1 MRFQIIANFYEL
13 PDDIIDI
20 DLPEIYYEN
29 EARFVTMILNCMEE
43 DSIKKLAK
51 LSVCQHAKSQAEAI
65 QWLIDRNGKYF
76 FNYGVNNDP
85 DTKSLSEFKIFYLD
99 QRKRLR
105 EKEDKEKKEK
115 EDKEKKEKEDKEK
128 EEKEDKEK
136 EDKEKKEKEDKE
148 KEEKDKEKEDKEKDK
163 EKKPRQIR
171 KTKTNKKNKFIFFN
185 FNS

>member
-85 DTKSLSEFKIFYLD
+85 DTKSLSEFRIFYLD

-115 EDKEKKEKEDKEK
+115 EDKEKEDKEKEDKEK
-128 EEKEDKEK
+128 EDKEDKEKEDKEK
-136 EDKEKKEKEDKE
+136 EDKEKED
-148 KEEKDKEKEDKEKDK
+148 KDK

-171 KTKTNKKNKFIFFN
+171 KTKTNKKNQDK
-185 FNS
+185 

>member
-85 DTKSLSEFKIFYLD
+85 DTKSLSEFRIFYLD

-105 EKEDKEKKEK
+105 
-115 EDKEKKEKEDKEK
+115 
-128 EEKEDKEK
+128 EK